1 METMHARDA
10 LTGSSQELLRRHYT
24 APGMLGASMP
34 LLANHRPRSP
44 VTEAR
49 YKQRAGRPLTPE
61 ERDLAA
67 AYFREYERRKKSV
80 HLSRERE
87 AEWSSL
93 AQERGMPLSQW
104 IQAMVDKALQ
114 KENTALPI

>member
-1 METMHARDA
+1 M
-10 LTGSSQELLRRHYT
+10 
-24 APGMLGASMP
+24 
-34 LLANHRPRSP
+34 
-44 VTEAR
+44 
-49 YKQRAGRPLTPE
+49 
-61 ERDLAA
+61 
-67 AYFREYERRKKSV
+67 

-87 AEWSSL
+87 AEWGSL